1 MTAAPVGTIDADDA
15 ADVGRV
21 LSKGRDQTRIGHAAD
36 LAVAAVDRHDAADVA
51 VAKDVTA
58 VRIVLLYAAA
68 GKATGQTAHKPAAE
82 HVALAGL
89 AVVQH
94 NILAVADKAADEITL
109 EGAGV
114 GQCAGFFVEA
124 RLDLLLELGLSQV
137 AAGHAFAALQG
148 HALAVARNAA
158 EELPQHQAARIARGI
173 ALIVGARADRAVVP
187 QARQARRAGICACRK
202 QVADD
207 TARKA
212 VAGHKAVVDDV
223 RITVRFHLGS
233 VHRAEHA
240 AHADAAPEGV
250 LVIRLGR
257 RSGVAGLLGLLVCR
271 CGRFHVFRVL
281 VHKQT
286 RHRHVRRNGQVL
298 HNGLGFG
305 YGNADETAN
314 AARLVC
320 IIGIV
325 FVIYGLV
332 FCCSLRCSGSVVK
345 RQRRGHQCTRRGVR
359 AAGQGA
365 VFQRAGIDAAECAN
379 STHIAPVLVVGIF
392 QRRDEFCG
400 RQPELVCLR
409 QRIGGDGLGLDV
421 DLNVR
426 VAQCDV
432 RNFALVLA
440 DKADIVVGQHVLL
453 CPAGFCNG
461 LAAQLQIE
469 DGHTGRL
476 GCKDRC
482 FARKYDIFSQ
492 LRDRRPGD
500 RVIEGRHLGRR
511 VLITRRAVDRDAAA
525 RPVQAGAVAGLRG
538 QRVGALVGNLPI
550 RRPAQV
556 VQMAEIFQVCRDRR
570 AALGQQGVFLVRRF
584 LFAGCVG
591 VAVVLPRL
599 GAHGNVDVLRV
610 VQQAGDAVQ
619 ARGGNLCVDLTRT
632 QQRRV
637 RHGVQRQHK
646 AALVVA

>member
-1 MTAAPVGTIDADDA
+1 MTAAPVGIIDADDA

-36 LAVAAVDRHDAADVA
+36 FAVAAVDRHDAADVA
-51 VAKDVTA
+51 AAKDVTA

-89 AVVQH
+89 AAVQH
-94 NILAVADKAADEITL
+94 NFLAVADKAADEITL

-114 GQCAGFFVEA
+114 GQCPGCVEA
-124 RLDLLLELGLSQV
+124 RLDLLLELGLGQV

-148 HALAVARNAA
+148 HAPAVARNAA
-158 EELPQHQAARIARGI
+158 EELPQHQAARIALGI
-173 ALIVGARADRAVVP
+173 TFIVGARADRAVVP
-187 QARQARRAGICACRK
+187 QARQALGHAGVRRK

-207 TARKA
+207 ATRKA

-250 LVIRLGR
+250 LVIRLGC
-257 RSGVAGLLGLLVCR
+257 RSSVAGLLGLLVCR
-271 CGRFHVFRVL
+271 CGLCNGLRAL

-286 RHRHVRRNGQVL
+286 RHRHVRRDGQVL
-298 HNGLGFG
+298 HDGLGFG

-320 IIGIV
+320 IIGIAFAASV
-325 FVIYGLV
+325 LRLLYA
-332 FCCSLRCSGSVVK
+332 LRCGGFVVK
-345 RQRRGHQCTRRGVR
+345 RQRRGHQRTGRGVR

-365 VFQRAGIDAAECAN
+365 VFQRAGVDAAECAD
-379 STHIAPVLVVGIF
+379 STHIAPVLVVLR
-392 QRRDEFCG
+392 QRRDEFG
-400 RQPELVCLR
+400 RGQLELVFVR
-409 QRIGGDGLGLDV
+409 QRIGGEGLGLDV

-476 GCKDRC
+476 GCKARC
-482 FARKYDIFSQ
+482 FARKFDFFTQ
-492 LRDRRPGD
+492 LWDRRPGD
-500 RVIEGRHLGRR
+500 RVIEGRHLGHRR
-511 VLITRRAVDRDAAA
+511 PCARGAVDRDAAA
-525 RPVQAGAVAGLRG
+525 RPVQAGAVAGLGG
-538 QRVGALVGNLPI
+538 QRVGALVGDVPVG
-550 RRPAQV
+550 RPAQV
-556 VQMAEIFQVCRDRR
+556 VQMAEIFQVGLFRR

-619 ARGGNLCVDLTRT
+619 ARGGNFSVVLTRT

>member
-1 MTAAPVGTIDADDA
+1 MTAAPVGIIDADDA

-36 LAVAAVDRHDAADVA
+36 YAVAAVDRHDAADVA

-82 HVALAGL
+82 HVAPAGL
-89 AVVQH
+89 AVLQR

-114 GQCAGFFVEA
+114 GQCPGCVEA
-124 RLDLLLELGLSQV
+124 RLDLLLELGLGQV
-137 AAGHAFAALQG
+137 AAGHAFAPLQG
-148 HALAVARNAA
+148 HAPAVARNAA

-173 ALIVGARADRAVVP
+173 AFIVGARADRAVVP
-187 QARQARRAGICACRK
+187 QARQARGTGTCVCRK

-207 TARKA
+207 AARKA
-212 VAGHKAVVDDV
+212 VAGDKAVVDDV
-223 RITVRFHLGS
+223 RIAVRCHLGG

-250 LVIRLGR
+250 LFTRPGCR
-257 RSGVAGLLGLLVCR
+257 GSVAGLLGLLVCR

-298 HNGLGFG
+298 HDGLVFG

-320 IIGIV
+320 IIGIAFAASV
-325 FVIYGLV
+325 QRLRFA
-332 FCCSLRCSGSVVK
+332 LRCGGSVVK
-345 RQRRGHQCTRRGVR
+345 RQRRGHQRTGRGVR

-365 VFQRAGIDAAECAN
+365 VFQRAGVDAAECAD
-379 STHIAPVLVVGIF
+379 STHIAPVLVVLL
-392 QRRDEFCG
+392 QRRDEFGCG
-400 RQPELVCLR
+400 QLELVFVR
-409 QRIGGDGLGLDV
+409 QRTGGDGLGLDV

-453 CPAGFCNG
+453 CLAGFCNG

-476 GCKDRC
+476 GCNARC
-482 FARKYDIFSQ
+482 FARKYNFFAQ

-500 RVIEGRHLGRR
+500 RVIEGRHLGHRR
-511 VLITRRAVDRDAAA
+511 PCARGAVDRDAAA
-525 RPVQAGAVAGLRG
+525 RPVQAGAVAGLGG
-538 QRVGALVGNLPI
+538 QHVGALAGILPI
-550 RRPAQV
+550 RGPAQV
-556 VQMAEIFQVCRDRR
+556 VQMAEIFQVSRDRR
-570 AALGQQGVFLVRRF
+570 AALGQQGVFLVCCF

-591 VAVVLPRL
+591 VAVVFPRL

-619 ARGGNLCVDLTRT
+619 ARGGNFSAVLTRT

>member
-1 MTAAPVGTIDADDA
+1 M
-15 ADVGRV
+15 
-21 LSKGRDQTRIGHAAD
+21 
-36 LAVAAVDRHDAADVA
+36 
-51 VAKDVTA
+51 
-58 VRIVLLYAAA
+58 YAAA

-89 AVVQH
+89 AAVQH
-94 NILAVADKAADEITL
+94 NFLAVADKAADEITL

-114 GQCAGFFVEA
+114 GQCPGFFVEA
-124 RLDLLLELGLSQV
+124 RLDLLLELGLGQV
-137 AAGHAFAALQG
+137 AAGHTFAALQG
-148 HALAVARNAA
+148 HAPAVARNAA
-158 EELPQHQAARIARGI
+158 EELPQHQAVRIALGI

-187 QARQARRAGICACRK
+187 QARQALGHAGVRRK

-207 TARKA
+207 AARKA

-223 RITVRFHLGS
+223 RITVRCHLGR

-250 LVIRLGR
+250 LVTRLSCRG
-257 RSGVAGLLGLLVCR
+257 SVAGLLGLLVCR
-271 CGRFHVFRVL
+271 CGLYNGLRVL

-286 RHRHVRRNGQVL
+286 RYRHVRRNGQIL
-298 HNGLGFG
+298 HDGLGFG

-320 IIGIV
+320 IIGIAFAASV
-325 FVIYGLV
+325 QRPRIA
-332 FCCSLRCSGSVVK
+332 LRCGGSVVK
-345 RQRRGHQCTRRGVR
+345 RQRRGHQRTGRGVR

-365 VFQRAGIDAAECAN
+365 VFQRAGVDAAECAD
-379 STHIAPVLVVGIF
+379 STHIAPVLVVLR
-392 QRRDEFCG
+392 QRRDEFGCG
-400 RQPELVCLR
+400 QLELVFVR
-409 QRIGGDGLGLDV
+409 QRTCGDGLGLDV

-482 FARKYDIFSQ
+482 FARKFDFFAQ

-511 VLITRRAVDRDAAA
+511 PCARGAVDRDAAA
-525 RPVQAGAVAGLRG
+525 RPVQAGAVAGLGG
-538 QRVGALVGNLPI
+538 QRVGALVGDVPVG
-550 RRPAQV
+550 RPAQV
-556 VQMAEIFQVCRDRR
+556 VQMAEIFQVGLFRR

-591 VAVVLPRL
+591 VAVVFPRL

-619 ARGGNLCVDLTRT
+619 ARGGNVSAVLTRA

>member
-1 MTAAPVGTIDADDA
+1 MTATPVGIIDADDA

-36 LAVAAVDRHDAADVA
+36 LAVATVDRHDAADVA
-51 VAKDVTA
+51 AAKDVTA

-94 NILAVADKAADEITL
+94 NFLAVADKATDEITL

-114 GQCAGFFVEA
+114 GQCASFFVEA
-124 RLDLLLELGLSQV
+124 RHDLLLELGLGQV
-137 AAGHAFAALQG
+137 AAGHALAALQG
-148 HALAVARNAA
+148 HAPAVARNAA
-158 EELPQHQAARIARGI
+158 EELPQHQAARIALGI

-187 QARQARRAGICACRK
+187 QARQALGHAGVRRK

-207 TARKA
+207 AARKA

-223 RITVRFHLGS
+223 RIDVRFHLGS

-250 LVIRLGR
+250 LVIRLSCRG
-257 RSGVAGLLGLLVCR
+257 SVAGLLGLLVCR
-271 CGRFHVFRVL
+271 YVCNVFRVL

-286 RHRHVRRNGQVL
+286 RHRHVRRDGQVL
-298 HNGLGFG
+298 HDGIRCFG

-320 IIGIV
+320 IIGIA

-332 FCCSLRCSGSVVK
+332 FCCSLCRGGFVVK
-345 RQRRGHQCTRRGVR
+345 RQRRGHQRTGRGVR

-365 VFQRAGIDAAECAN
+365 VFQRAGVDAAECAD
-379 STHIAPVLVVGIF
+379 STHIAPVLVVLR
-392 QRRDEFCG
+392 QRRDEFG
-400 RQPELVCLR
+400 RGQLELVCLR
-409 QRIGGDGLGLDV
+409 QRIGGDGLGLDI

-432 RNFALVLA
+432 RNVALVLA
-440 DKADIVVGQHVLL
+440 DKTDIVVGQHVLL

-476 GCKDRC
+476 VVGKARC
-482 FARKYDIFSQ
+482 FARKYDFFTQ

-500 RVIEGRHLGRR
+500 RVIEGRHLGHRR
-511 VLITRRAVDRDAAA
+511 PCARGAVDRDAAA
-525 RPVQAGAVAGLRG
+525 RPVQAGAVAGLGG
-538 QRVGALVGNLPI
+538 QHVGALVGNLPI

-556 VQMAEIFQVCRDRR
+556 VQMAEIFQVGLFRR

-619 ARGGNLCVDLTRT
+619 ARGGNVSVVLTRA

>member
-1 MTAAPVGTIDADDA
+1 MTAAPVGIIDADDA

-36 LAVAAVDRHDAADVA
+36 FAVAAVDRHDAADVA

-89 AVVQH
+89 AAVQH
-94 NILAVADKAADEITL
+94 NFLAVADKAADEITF
-109 EGAGV
+109 ERAGV

-124 RLDLLLELGLSQV
+124 RLDLLLELGLGQV
-137 AAGHAFAALQG
+137 AAGHTFAALQG
-148 HALAVARNAA
+148 HAPAVARNAA

-187 QARQARRAGICACRK
+187 QARQALGHAGVRRK

-207 TARKA
+207 AARKA

-223 RITVRFHLGS
+223 RLVRRLHLRS

-250 LVIRLGR
+250 LFTRLSR
-257 RSGVAGLLGLLVCR
+257 RGSVAGLLGLLVCR
-271 CGRFHVFRVL
+271 CVCNGLRVL

-286 RHRHVRRNGQVL
+286 RYRHVRRNGQVL
-298 HNGLGFG
+298 HDGLGFG

-320 IIGIV
+320 IIGIAFAASV
-325 FVIYGLV
+325 QRPRIA
-332 FCCSLRCSGSVVK
+332 LRCGGSVVK
-345 RQRRGHQCTRRGVR
+345 RQRRGHQRTGRGVR

-365 VFQRAGIDAAECAN
+365 VFQRAGVDAAECADGA
-379 STHIAPVLVVGIF
+379 HIAPVLVGVL
-392 QRRDEFCG
+392 QRRDEFGCG
-400 RQPELVCLR
+400 QLEPVFVR
-409 QRIGGDGLGLDV
+409 QRTGGEGLGLDV

-440 DKADIVVGQHVLL
+440 DKADIVVGQLVLPF
-453 CPAGFCNG
+453 PAGFCNG

-476 GCKDRC
+476 VVGKGRC
-482 FARKYDIFSQ
+482 FTRKYDFFAQ

-511 VLITRRAVDRDAAA
+511 PCARGAVDRNAAA
-525 RPVQAGAVAGLRG
+525 RPVQTGAVAGLGG
-538 QRVGALVGNLPI
+538 QRVGALVVNLPI

-591 VAVVLPRL
+591 VAVVFPRL

-619 ARGGNLCVDLTRT
+619 ARGGNVSAVLTRA

-646 AALVVA
+646 AALVVT

>member
-1 MTAAPVGTIDADDA
+1 M
-15 ADVGRV
+15 
-21 LSKGRDQTRIGHAAD
+21 
-36 LAVAAVDRHDAADVA
+36 
-51 VAKDVTA
+51 
-58 VRIVLLYAAA
+58 
-68 GKATGQTAHKPAAE
+68 
-82 HVALAGL
+82 
-89 AVVQH
+89 
-94 NILAVADKAADEITL
+94 
-109 EGAGV
+109 
-114 GQCAGFFVEA
+114 
-124 RLDLLLELGLSQV
+124 
-137 AAGHAFAALQG
+137 QG
-148 HALAVARNAA
+148 HAPAVARNAA

-187 QARQARRAGICACRK
+187 QARQHRRRAGICACRK

-207 TARKA
+207 AARKA
-212 VAGHKAVVDDV
+212 VAGHKTVVDDV
-223 RITVRFHLGS
+223 RFTVCFHLGS

-240 AHADAAPEGV
+240 AHANAAPEGV
-250 LVIRLGR
+250 LAIRPGCR
-257 RSGVAGLLGLLVCR
+257 GSVAGLLGLLVCR
-271 CGRFHVFRVL
+271 CVCNGLRAL

-298 HNGLGFG
+298 HDGLGFG

-320 IIGIV
+320 IVGIAV
-325 FVIYGLV
+325 AASVRRLLYA
-332 FCCSLRCSGSVVK
+332 LRCGGSVVK
-345 RQRRGHQCTRRGVR
+345 RQRRGHQRTGRGVR

-365 VFQRAGIDAAECAN
+365 VFQRAGIDAAECAD
-379 STHIAPVLVVGIF
+379 STHIAPVLVVLR
-392 QRRDEFCG
+392 QRRDEFG
-400 RQPELVCLR
+400 RGQLELVFVR
-409 QRIGGDGLGLDV
+409 QRTGGNGLGLDV

-440 DKADIVVGQHVLL
+440 DKADIVVGQLVLP

-482 FARKYDIFSQ
+482 FARKFDFFTQ
-492 LRDRRPGD
+492 LRDRRPCD
-500 RVIEGRHLGRR
+500 RVIEGRHLGHRR
-511 VLITRRAVDRDAAA
+511 PCARGAVDRDAAA
-525 RPVQAGAVAGLRG
+525 RPVQAGAVAGLGG
-538 QRVGALVGNLPI
+538 QRVDALVGDVPVG
-550 RRPAQV
+550 RPAQV
-556 VQMAEIFQVCRDRR
+556 VQMAEIFQFCFIRL

-591 VAVVLPRL
+591 IAVVLPRL

-610 VQQAGDAVQ
+610 VQQTGDAVQ
-619 ARGGNLCVDLTRT
+619 ARGGNLVVLTRT

>member
-1 MTAAPVGTIDADDA
+1 M
-15 ADVGRV
+15 
-21 LSKGRDQTRIGHAAD
+21 
-36 LAVAAVDRHDAADVA
+36 AVAAVDRHDAADVA

-89 AVVQH
+89 AAVQH
-94 NILAVADKAADEITL
+94 NFLAVADKAADEITL

-114 GQCAGFFVEA
+114 GQCAGFLVEA
-124 RLDLLLELGLSQV
+124 RHDLLLELGLGQV

-148 HALAVARNAA
+148 HAPAVARNAA

-187 QARQARRAGICACRK
+187 QARQALGHAGVRRK

-207 TARKA
+207 AARKA

-223 RITVRFHLGS
+223 RITVRCHLGS

-250 LVIRLGR
+250 LVIRLSR
-257 RSGVAGLLGLLVCR
+257 RSGVAGLLALLVCR
-271 CGRFHVFRVL
+271 CVCNVFRVL

-286 RHRHVRRNGQVL
+286 RHRHVRRDGQIL
-298 HNGLGFG
+298 HDGIRFG

-320 IIGIV
+320 IIGIAFAISV
-325 FVIYGLV
+325 LRLLYA
-332 FCCSLRCSGSVVK
+332 LRCGGFVVK
-345 RQRRGHQCTRRGVR
+345 RQRRGHQRTGRGVR

-365 VFQRAGIDAAECAN
+365 VFQRAGVDAAECADGA
-379 STHIAPVLVVGIF
+379 HIAPVLVVLL
-392 QRRDEFCG
+392 QRRNEFGCG
-400 RQPELVCLR
+400 QLELFFVR
-409 QRIGGDGLGLDV
+409 QRTGGDGLGLDV

-453 CPAGFCNG
+453 CLAGFCNG

-476 GCKDRC
+476 GCKTRC
-482 FARKYDIFSQ
+482 YARKFDFFAQ
-492 LRDRRPGD
+492 FRDRRPGD
-500 RVIEGRHLGRR
+500 RVIEGRHLGCR
-511 VLITRRAVDRDAAA
+511 VLPTRRAVDRDAAA
-525 RPVQAGAVAGLRG
+525 RPVQAGAVAGLGG
-538 QRVGALVGNLPI
+538 QHVGALAGILPI
-550 RRPAQV
+550 RGPTQI
-556 VQMAEIFQVCRDRR
+556 VQMAEVFQVGFVRR
-570 AALGQQGVFLVRRF
+570 IDLGQQGVFLVRRL

-619 ARGGNLCVDLTRT
+619 ARGGNLCVVLTRA

-637 RHGVQRQHK
+637 RHGIQRQHK

>member
-1 MTAAPVGTIDADDA
+1 M
-15 ADVGRV
+15 
-21 LSKGRDQTRIGHAAD
+21 
-36 LAVAAVDRHDAADVA
+36 AVAAVDRHDAADVA
-51 VAKDVTA
+51 AAKDVTA

-89 AVVQH
+89 AVVQR

-114 GQCAGFFVEA
+114 GQCPGFVEA
-124 RLDLLLELGLSQV
+124 RLDLLLELGLGQV

-148 HALAVARNAA
+148 HAPAVARNAA

-187 QARQARRAGICACRK
+187 QARQHRRRAGICACRK

-207 TARKA
+207 AARKA

-223 RITVRFHLGS
+223 RIDVRFHLGS

-250 LVIRLGR
+250 LAIRLGCR
-257 RSGVAGLLGLLVCR
+257 GSVAGLLGLLVCR
-271 CGRFHVFRVL
+271 CVCNGLRVL

-286 RHRHVRRNGQVL
+286 RHRHVRRNGQIL
-298 HNGLGFG
+298 HDGLGFG

-320 IIGIV
+320 IIGIA
-325 FVIYGLV
+325 FAMYGLV
-332 FCCSLRCSGSVVK
+332 FCCSLCRGGFVVK
-345 RQRRGHQCTRRGVR
+345 RQRRGHQRTGRGVR

-365 VFQRAGIDAAECAN
+365 VFQRAGVDAAECAD
-379 STHIAPVLVVGIF
+379 STHIAPVLVGVR
-392 QRRDEFCG
+392 QRRDEFGCG
-400 RQPELVCLR
+400 QLELVCLR

-440 DKADIVVGQHVLL
+440 DKADIVVGQLGLL

-469 DGHTGRL
+469 DGHTGRF
-476 GCKDRC
+476 GCNTRC
-482 FARKYDIFSQ
+482 FARKFDFFAQ
-492 LRDRRPGD
+492 LRNRWPGD

-511 VLITRRAVDRDAAA
+511 VPLTRRAVDRNAAA
-525 RPVQAGAVAGLRG
+525 RPVQAGAVAGLGG
-538 QRVGALVGNLPI
+538 QRVGALVGDVQVG
-550 RRPAQV
+550 RPAQV

-591 VAVVLPRL
+591 VAVVFPRL

-619 ARGGNLCVDLTRT
+619 ARGGNVSVVLTRA

>member
-1 MTAAPVGTIDADDA
+1 M
-15 ADVGRV
+15 
-21 LSKGRDQTRIGHAAD
+21 
-36 LAVAAVDRHDAADVA
+36 AVAAVDRHDAADVA

-94 NILAVADKAADEITL
+94 NFLAVADKAADEITL

-124 RLDLLLELGLSQV
+124 RLDLLLELGLGQV

-148 HALAVARNAA
+148 HAPAVARNAA
-158 EELPQHQAARIARGI
+158 EELPQHQAARIALGI

-187 QARQARRAGICACRK
+187 QARQALGHAGVRRK

-207 TARKA
+207 AARKA
-212 VAGHKAVVDDV
+212 VAGDKAVVDDI

-250 LVIRLGR
+250 LAIRPGCR
-257 RSGVAGLLGLLVCR
+257 GSVTGLLGLLVCR
-271 CGRFHVFRVL
+271 CVCNGLRVL

-286 RHRHVRRNGQVL
+286 RHRHVRRNGQIL
-298 HNGLGFG
+298 HDGIRCFG

-320 IIGIV
+320 IIGIAV
-325 FVIYGLV
+325 AASVRRLLYA
-332 FCCSLRCSGSVVK
+332 LRCGGSVVK
-345 RQRRGHQCTRRGVR
+345 RQRRGHQRTGRGVR

-365 VFQRAGIDAAECAN
+365 VFQRAGVDAAECAD
-379 STHIAPVLVVGIF
+379 STHIAPVLVVLR
-392 QRRDEFCG
+392 QRRDEFG
-400 RQPELVCLR
+400 RGQLELVCLR
-409 QRIGGDGLGLDV
+409 QRTGVDSLGLDV

-440 DKADIVVGQHVLL
+440 DKADIVVGQLVLP

-476 GCKDRC
+476 VVGKARC
-482 FARKYDIFSQ
+482 FARKYYFFAQ
-492 LRDRRPGD
+492 LRDRRPSD

-511 VLITRRAVDRDAAA
+511 VPLTRRAVDRDAAA
-525 RPVQAGAVAGLRG
+525 RPVQTGAVAGLGG
-538 QRVGALVGNLPI
+538 QRVGALVGDVPVG
-550 RRPAQV
+550 RPAQV
-556 VQMAEIFQVCRDRR
+556 VQMAEIFQVSRDRR
-570 AALGQQGVFLVRRF
+570 AALGQQGIFLVRRF

-591 VAVVLPRL
+591 IAVVLPRL

-619 ARGGNLCVDLTRT
+619 ARGGNLVVLTRA

>member
-1 MTAAPVGTIDADDA
+1 M
-15 ADVGRV
+15 
-21 LSKGRDQTRIGHAAD
+21 
-36 LAVAAVDRHDAADVA
+36 
-51 VAKDVTA
+51 
-58 VRIVLLYAAA
+58 YAAA

-89 AVVQH
+89 AAVQH
-94 NILAVADKAADEITL
+94 NFLAVADKAADEIAL

-114 GQCAGFFVEA
+114 GQCAGFFIEA
-124 RLDLLLELGLSQV
+124 RLDLLLELGLGQV
-137 AAGHAFAALQG
+137 AASHAFAALQG
-148 HALAVARNAA
+148 HAPAVARNAA
-158 EELPQHQAARIARGI
+158 EELPQHQAARIALGI

-187 QARQARRAGICACRK
+187 QARQALGHAGVRRK

-207 TARKA
+207 AARKA

-240 AHADAAPEGV
+240 AHADAAPKGV
-250 LVIRLGR
+250 LVTRLGCR
-257 RSGVAGLLGLLVCR
+257 GSVAGLLGLLVCR
-271 CGRFHVFRVL
+271 CVCNGLRVL

-286 RHRHVRRNGQVL
+286 RHRHVRRDCQVL
-298 HNGLGFG
+298 HNGLDFG

-320 IIGIV
+320 IIGIAFAV
-325 FVIYGLV
+325 SVLA
-332 FCCSLRCSGSVVK
+332 LRCGGFVVK
-345 RQRRGHQCTRRGVR
+345 RQRRGHQRTRRGVR

-365 VFQRAGIDAAECAN
+365 VFQRAGVDAAECADGA
-379 STHIAPVLVVGIF
+379 HIAPVLVVLR
-392 QRRDEFCG
+392 QRRDEFG
-400 RQPELVCLR
+400 RGQLELVFAR
-409 QRIGGDGLGLDV
+409 RRTGGDGLGLDV

-476 GCKDRC
+476 VVGKARC
-482 FARKYDIFSQ
+482 FARKYDFFTQ

-500 RVIEGRHLGRR
+500 RVIEGRHLGHRR
-511 VLITRRAVDRDAAA
+511 PCARGAVNRDAAA
-525 RPVQAGAVAGLRG
+525 RPVQTGAVAGLGG

-556 VQMAEIFQVCRDRR
+556 VQMAEIFQVSRDRR
-570 AALGQQGVFLVRRF
+570 AALGQQSVFLVRRF

-619 ARGGNLCVDLTRT
+619 ARGGNFSAVLTRA

>member
-1 MTAAPVGTIDADDA
+1 MTAAPVGIIDADDA

-21 LSKGRDQTRIGHAAD
+21 LSKGRDQTRIGHAVD

-82 HVALAGL
+82 HVALASL
-89 AVVQH
+89 AVLQR

-137 AAGHAFAALQG
+137 AAGHTFAALQG
-148 HALAVARNAA
+148 HAPAVARNAA
-158 EELPQHQAARIARGI
+158 EELPQHQAVRIARGI

-187 QARQARRAGICACRK
+187 QARQARGAGICACRK

-207 TARKA
+207 AARKA

-223 RITVRFHLGS
+223 RIVVRYHLGS

-271 CGRFHVFRVL
+271 YVCNVFRVL

-325 FVIYGLV
+325 FVIFGLV
-332 FCCSLRCSGSVVK
+332 FCCSLCRGGGVAK
-345 RQRRGHQCTRRGVR
+345 RQRRGHQRTRRGVR

-365 VFQRAGIDAAECAN
+365 VFQRAGVDAAECAD
-379 STHIAPVLVVGIF
+379 STHIAPVLVF
-392 QRRDEFCG
+392 LRQRCDEFG
-400 RQPELVCLR
+400 RGQLELVFVR
-409 QRIGGDGLGLDV
+409 QRIGGEGLGLDV

-440 DKADIVVGQHVLL
+440 DKADIVVGQLVLPF
-453 CPAGFCNG
+453 PAGFCNG

-476 GCKDRC
+476 GCNTRF
-482 FARKYDIFSQ
+482 FARKFDFFAQ

-500 RVIEGRHLGRR
+500 RVVEGRHLGRR
-511 VLITRRAVDRDAAA
+511 VLLTRRAVDRDAAA
-525 RPVQAGAVAGLRG
+525 RPVQTGAVAGLGG
-538 QRVGALVGNLPI
+538 QHVGALVGNLPI
-550 RRPAQV
+550 RGPTQI
-556 VQMAEIFQVCRDRR
+556 VQMAEIFQVGLFRR

-591 VAVVLPRL
+591 VAVVFPRL

-619 ARGGNLCVDLTRT
+619 ARGGNFSAVLTRA

>member
-1 MTAAPVGTIDADDA
+1 MTAAPVGIIDADDA

-36 LAVAAVDRHDAADVA
+36 FAVAAVDRHDAADVA
-51 VAKDVTA
+51 VAKDFTA
-58 VRIVLLYAAA
+58 VRIVLFYAAA

-89 AVVQH
+89 AVVQR
-94 NILAVADKAADEITL
+94 NILAVADKAADEIAL

-114 GQCAGFFVEA
+114 GQRAVFFVEA
-124 RLDLLLELGLSQV
+124 RLDLLLELGLGQV
-137 AAGHAFAALQG
+137 AAGHAFAPFQG
-148 HALAVARNAA
+148 HAPAVARNAA

-207 TARKA
+207 AARKA

-223 RITVRFHLGS
+223 RLVRRLHLRG

-250 LVIRLGR
+250 LVIRLSR
-257 RSGVAGLLGLLVCR
+257 RGSVAGLLGLLVCR

-298 HNGLGFG
+298 HDGIGFG

-320 IIGIV
+320 IIGIAV
-325 FVIYGLV
+325 AASV
-332 FCCSLRCSGSVVK
+332 LRLRFAIRCGGSVVK
-345 RQRRGHQCTRRGVR
+345 RQRRGHQRTGRGVR

-365 VFQRAGIDAAECAN
+365 VFQRAGVDAAECADG
-379 STHIAPVLVVGIF
+379 THIAPVLVVLR
-392 QRRDEFCG
+392 QRRDEFG
-400 RQPELVCLR
+400 LGQLELVCLR
-409 QRIGGDGLGLDV
+409 QRTGGDGLGLDV

-440 DKADIVVGQHVLL
+440 DKADIVVGQLVLL
-453 CPAGFCNG
+453 CLAGFCNG

-476 GCKDRC
+476 GCNTRC
-482 FARKYDIFSQ
+482 FARKFDFFAQ

-511 VLITRRAVDRDAAA
+511 VPLTRRAVDRDAAA
-525 RPVQAGAVAGLRG
+525 RPVQAGAVAGLGG
-538 QRVGALVGNLPI
+538 QRVGALAGNLPI
-550 RRPAQV
+550 GRPAQV

-591 VAVVLPRL
+591 IAVVLPRL

-610 VQQAGDAVQ
+610 VQQTGDAVQ
-619 ARGGNLCVDLTRT
+619 ARGGNLVVLTRT

>member
-1 MTAAPVGTIDADDA
+1 M
-15 ADVGRV
+15 
-21 LSKGRDQTRIGHAAD
+21 
-36 LAVAAVDRHDAADVA
+36 AVAAVDRHDAADVA

-58 VRIVLLYAAA
+58 VRIVLLYVYAAA
-68 GKATGQTAHKPAAE
+68 GKATSQTAHKPAAE
-82 HVALAGL
+82 HVAPAGL

-114 GQCAGFFVEA
+114 GQCAGFVEA
-124 RLDLLLELGLSQV
+124 RLDLLLELGLGQV

-148 HALAVARNAA
+148 HAPAVARNAA

-187 QARQARRAGICACRK
+187 QARQALGHAGVRRK

-207 TARKA
+207 AARKA

-223 RITVRFHLGS
+223 RIVVRCHLGS

-250 LVIRLGR
+250 LVIRPGCR
-257 RSGVAGLLGLLVCR
+257 GSVAGLLGLLVCR

-298 HNGLGFG
+298 HDGLGFG

-332 FCCSLRCSGSVVK
+332 FCCSLCRGGGVAK
-345 RQRRGHQCTRRGVR
+345 RQRRGHQRTGRGVR

-365 VFQRAGIDAAECAN
+365 VFQRAGVDAAECADGAN
-379 STHIAPVLVVGIF
+379 IAPVLVVLR
-392 QRRDEFCG
+392 QRRDEFG
-400 RQPELVCLR
+400 RGQLELVFVR
-409 QRIGGDGLGLDV
+409 QRIGGEGLGLDV

-432 RNFALVLA
+432 RNVALVLA
-440 DKADIVVGQHVLL
+440 DKADIVVGQLVLL
-453 CPAGFCNG
+453 CLAGFCNG

-476 GCKDRC
+476 VVGKARC
-482 FARKYDIFSQ
+482 FARKYDFFTQ

-511 VLITRRAVDRDAAA
+511 PCARGAVERDAAA
-525 RPVQAGAVAGLRG
+525 RPVQAGAVAGLGG
-538 QRVGALVGNLPI
+538 QRVGALVGDVPVG
-550 RRPAQV
+550 RPAQV
-556 VQMAEIFQVCRDRR
+556 VQMAEIFQVGRFRR

-591 VAVVLPRL
+591 VAVVFPRL

-619 ARGGNLCVDLTRT
+619 ARGGNVSVVLTRT

>member
-1 MTAAPVGTIDADDA
+1 M
-15 ADVGRV
+15 
-21 LSKGRDQTRIGHAAD
+21 
-36 LAVAAVDRHDAADVA
+36 AVAAVDRHDAADVA
-51 VAKDVTA
+51 AAKDVTA
-58 VRIVLLYAAA
+58 VRIVLFYAAA
-68 GKATGQTAHKPAAE
+68 GKATGQTAHKPVAE

-89 AVVQH
+89 AVLQH

-114 GQCAGFFVEA
+114 GQCAGFVEA
-124 RLDLLLELGLSQV
+124 RLDLLLELGLGQV

-148 HALAVARNAA
+148 HAPAVARNAA

-207 TARKA
+207 AAREA

-223 RITVRFHLGS
+223 RFTVCFHLGR

-250 LVIRLGR
+250 LVTRPGCR
-257 RSGVAGLLGLLVCR
+257 GSVAGLLGLLVCR
-271 CGRFHVFRVL
+271 CVCNGLRAL

-286 RHRHVRRNGQVL
+286 RHRHLRRDGQVL
-298 HNGLGFG
+298 HDGIRFG

-320 IIGIV
+320 IIGIAFAASV
-325 FVIYGLV
+325 LRLRFA
-332 FCCSLRCSGSVVK
+332 LRCGGSVVK
-345 RQRRGHQCTRRGVR
+345 RQRRGHQRIRRGVR

-365 VFQRAGIDAAECAN
+365 VFQRAGVDAAECAD
-379 STHIAPVLVVGIF
+379 STHIAPVLVVLR
-392 QRRDEFCG
+392 QRRDEFGCG
-400 RQPELVCLR
+400 QLELVCLR

-432 RNFALVLA
+432 RNVALVLT

-453 CPAGFCNG
+453 CPAGFRNG

-476 GCKDRC
+476 VVGKARC
-482 FARKYDIFSQ
+482 FARKYDFFTQ

-511 VLITRRAVDRDAAA
+511 VPLTRRAVDRDAAA
-525 RPVQAGAVAGLRG
+525 RPVQAGAVAGLGG
-538 QRVGALVGNLPI
+538 QRVGALVGDVPVG
-550 RRPAQV
+550 RPAQV
-556 VQMAEIFQVCRDRR
+556 VQMAEIFQVSRDRR

-591 VAVVLPRL
+591 VAVVFPRL

-619 ARGGNLCVDLTRT
+619 ARGGNLVVLTRT

>member
-1 MTAAPVGTIDADDA
+1 M
-15 ADVGRV
+15 
-21 LSKGRDQTRIGHAAD
+21 
-36 LAVAAVDRHDAADVA
+36 
-51 VAKDVTA
+51 
-58 VRIVLLYAAA
+58 YAAA

-89 AVVQH
+89 AAVQH
-94 NILAVADKAADEITL
+94 NFLAVADKAADEITF
-109 EGAGV
+109 ERAGV

-124 RLDLLLELGLSQV
+124 RLDLLLELGLGQV
-137 AAGHAFAALQG
+137 AAGHTFAALQG
-148 HALAVARNAA
+148 HAPAVARNAT

-187 QARQARRAGICACRK
+187 QARQALGHAGVRRK

-207 TARKA
+207 AAREA
-212 VAGHKAVVDDV
+212 VAGDKAVVDDV

-250 LVIRLGR
+250 LVIRLGCR
-257 RSGVAGLLGLLVCR
+257 GSVAGLLGLLVCR
-271 CGRFHVFRVL
+271 CGLCNGLRVL

-286 RHRHVRRNGQVL
+286 RHRHVRRDGQIL
-298 HNGLGFG
+298 HDGIRCFG

-320 IIGIV
+320 IIGIAFAAIV
-325 FVIYGLV
+325 LRLRFA
-332 FCCSLRCSGSVVK
+332 LRCGGSVVK
-345 RQRRGHQCTRRGVR
+345 RQRRGHQRTRRGVR

-365 VFQRAGIDAAECAN
+365 AFQRAGVDAAECADGA
-379 STHIAPVLVVGIF
+379 HIAPVLVF
-392 QRRDEFCG
+392 LRQRRDEFGCG
-400 RQPELVCLR
+400 QLELVFVR
-409 QRIGGDGLGLDV
+409 QRTGGDGLGLDV

-432 RNFALVLA
+432 RNFAPVLA
-440 DKADIVVGQHVLL
+440 DKADIVVGQLVLL

-476 GCKDRC
+476 GCKTRF
-482 FARKYDIFSQ
+482 FARKFDFFTQ

-500 RVIEGRHLGRR
+500 RVIEGRHLGHRR
-511 VLITRRAVDRDAAA
+511 PCARGAVDRDAAA
-525 RPVQAGAVAGLRG
+525 RPVQAGAVAGLGG

-550 RRPAQV
+550 GRPAQV
-556 VQMAEIFQVCRDRR
+556 VQMAEIFQISRDRR
-570 AALGQQGVFLVRRF
+570 AALGQQGVFSVRRF

-591 VAVVLPRL
+591 VAVVFPRL
-599 GAHGNVDVLRV
+599 GAHGNIDVLRV

-619 ARGGNLCVDLTRT
+619 ARSGNVSVVLTRA
-632 QQRRV
+632 QQRCV

>member
-1 MTAAPVGTIDADDA
+1 MTAAPVGIIDANDA

-51 VAKDVTA
+51 AAKDVTA

-89 AVVQH
+89 AAVQH
-94 NILAVADKAADEITL
+94 NFLAVADKAADEIAL

-114 GQCAGFFVEA
+114 GQCPGFVEA
-124 RLDLLLELGLSQV
+124 RLDLLLELGLGQV

-148 HALAVARNAA
+148 HAPAVARNAA

-173 ALIVGARADRAVVP
+173 ALIVGARADCAVVP
-187 QARQARRAGICACRK
+187 QARQALGHAGVRRK

-207 TARKA
+207 AARKA

-223 RITVRFHLGS
+223 RFTVCFHLGR
-233 VHRAEHA
+233 VHRTEHA

-250 LVIRLGR
+250 LVIRLGCR
-257 RSGVAGLLGLLVCR
+257 GSVAGLLGLLVCR
-271 CGRFHVFRVL
+271 CGLCNGLRVL

-286 RHRHVRRNGQVL
+286 RYRHVRRNGQVL
-298 HNGLGFG
+298 HDGIRCFG

-320 IIGIV
+320 IIGIAFAASV
-325 FVIYGLV
+325 QR
-332 FCCSLRCSGSVVK
+332 LRFALHCGGSVIK
-345 RQRRGHQCTRRGVR
+345 RQRRGHQRTRRGVR

-365 VFQRAGIDAAECAN
+365 VFQRAGVDAAECADGA
-379 STHIAPVLVVGIF
+379 HIAPVLVVLL
-392 QRRDEFCG
+392 QRRDEFGCG
-400 RQPELVCLR
+400 QLELVFVR
-409 QRIGGDGLGLDV
+409 QRTGVDGLGLDV

-440 DKADIVVGQHVLL
+440 DKADIVVGQHVLPF
-453 CPAGFCNG
+453 PAVFCNR

-476 GCKDRC
+476 GCKTRC
-482 FARKYDIFSQ
+482 YARKFDFFTQ

-500 RVIEGRHLGRR
+500 RVIEGRHLGCR
-511 VLITRRAVDRDAAA
+511 VLPTRRAVDRDAAA
-525 RPVQAGAVAGLRG
+525 RPVQAGAVAGLGG
-538 QRVGALVGNLPI
+538 QHVGALAGILPI
-550 RRPAQV
+550 RGPTQI
-556 VQMAEIFQVCRDRR
+556 VQMAEVFQVGFVRR
-570 AALGQQGVFLVRRF
+570 IDLGQQGVFLVRRL

-619 ARGGNLCVDLTRT
+619 ARGGNLCVVLTRA

-637 RHGVQRQHK
+637 RHGIQRQHK

>member
-1 MTAAPVGTIDADDA
+1 MTAAPVGIIDADDA

-36 LAVAAVDRHDAADVA
+36 FAVAAVDRHDAADVA
-51 VAKDVTA
+51 AAKDVTA

-68 GKATGQTAHKPAAE
+68 GKATDQTAHKPAAE

-89 AVVQH
+89 AAVQH
-94 NILAVADKAADEITL
+94 NFLAVADKAADEITL

-114 GQCAGFFVEA
+114 GQCPGFVKA
-124 RLDLLLELGLSQV
+124 LLDLLLELGLGQV
-137 AAGHAFAALQG
+137 AASHAVAVLQG
-148 HALAVARNAA
+148 HAPAVARNAA

-187 QARQARRAGICACRK
+187 QARQHQRRAGICACRK

-207 TARKA
+207 AARKA

-223 RITVRFHLGS
+223 RIAVRCHLGR

-240 AHADAAPEGV
+240 AHADAAPERV
-250 LVIRLGR
+250 LVIRPGCR
-257 RSGVAGLLGLLVCR
+257 GSVAGLLGLLVCR
-271 CGRFHVFRVL
+271 CVCNVFRVL

-286 RHRHVRRNGQVL
+286 RHRHVRRNGQIL
-298 HNGLGFG
+298 HDGLGFG

-314 AARLVC
+314 AARLVF

-325 FVIYGLV
+325 FAVSVQRLLYA
-332 FCCSLRCSGSVVK
+332 LRCGGFVVK
-345 RQRRGHQCTRRGVR
+345 RQRRGHQRTGRGVR

-365 VFQRAGIDAAECAN
+365 VFQRAGVDAAECAD
-379 STHIAPVLVVGIF
+379 STHIAPVLVVLL
-392 QRRDEFCG
+392 QRRDEFG
-400 RQPELVCLR
+400 RGQLELVFVR
-409 QRIGGDGLGLDV
+409 QRTGGDGLGLDV

-453 CPAGFCNG
+453 CLAGFCNG

-476 GCKDRC
+476 GCKTRC
-482 FARKYDIFSQ
+482 YARKFDFFAQ
-492 LRDRRPGD
+492 FRDRRPGD
-500 RVIEGRHLGRR
+500 RVIEGRHLGCR
-511 VLITRRAVDRDAAA
+511 VLPTRRAVDRDAAA
-525 RPVQAGAVAGLRG
+525 RPVQAGAVAGLGG
-538 QRVGALVGNLPI
+538 QHVGALAGILPI
-550 RRPAQV
+550 RGPAQV
-556 VQMAEIFQVCRDRR
+556 VQMAEIFQVSRDRR
-570 AALGQQGVFLVRRF
+570 AALGQQSVFIGRSPHLA
-584 LFAGCVG
+584 AGCVG

-619 ARGGNLCVDLTRT
+619 ARGGNVSAVLTRA
-632 QQRRV
+632 QQRGV

>member
-1 MTAAPVGTIDADDA
+1 M
-15 ADVGRV
+15 
-21 LSKGRDQTRIGHAAD
+21 
-36 LAVAAVDRHDAADVA
+36 AVAAVDRHDAADVA
-51 VAKDVTA
+51 AAKDVTA
-58 VRIVLLYAAA
+58 VRIVLFYAAA
-68 GKATGQTAHKPAAE
+68 GKAAGQTAHKPAAE

-89 AVVQH
+89 AIVQR

-114 GQCAGFFVEA
+114 GQCAGFVEA
-124 RLDLLLELGLSQV
+124 RLDLLLELGLGQV
-137 AAGHAFAALQG
+137 AAGHAVAALQG
-148 HALAVARNAA
+148 HAPAVARNAA

-187 QARQARRAGICACRK
+187 QARQHWRRAGICACRK

-207 TARKA
+207 AARKA
-212 VAGHKAVVDDV
+212 VADHKAVVDDV
-223 RITVRFHLGS
+223 RFTVCFHLGR

-250 LVIRLGR
+250 LVIRLSCRG
-257 RSGVAGLLGLLVCR
+257 SVAGLLGLLVCR
-271 CGRFHVFRVL
+271 YVCNVFRVL

-286 RHRHVRRNGQVL
+286 RHRHVRRNGQIL
-298 HNGLGFG
+298 HDGIRFG

-320 IIGIV
+320 IIGIAV
-325 FVIYGLV
+325 AASV
-332 FCCSLRCSGSVVK
+332 LRLLYALCRGGFVVK
-345 RQRRGHQCTRRGVR
+345 RQRRGHQRTGRGVR

-365 VFQRAGIDAAECAN
+365 IFQRAGVDAAECADGA
-379 STHIAPVLVVGIF
+379 HIAPVLVGVL
-392 QRRDEFCG
+392 QRRDEFG
-400 RQPELVCLR
+400 RGQLELVFAR
-409 QRIGGDGLGLDV
+409 RRTGGDGLGLDV

-432 RNFALVLA
+432 RNVALVLT
-440 DKADIVVGQHVLL
+440 DKADIVVGQLVLL
-453 CPAGFCNG
+453 FPACFCNG

-476 GCKDRC
+476 VVGKARC
-482 FARKYDIFSQ
+482 FARKFDFFTQ
-492 LRDRRPGD
+492 FRDRRPGD

-511 VLITRRAVDRDAAA
+511 PCARGAVDRDAAA
-525 RPVQAGAVAGLRG
+525 RPVQAGAVAGLGG
-538 QRVGALVGNLPI
+538 QRVGALVGDVPVG
-550 RRPAQV
+550 RPAQV
-556 VQMAEIFQVCRDRR
+556 VQMAEIFQVCFIRR
-570 AALGQQGVFLVRRF
+570 AALGQQSVFLVRRF

-591 VAVVLPRL
+591 IAVVLPRL

-610 VQQAGDAVQ
+610 VQQTGDAVQ
-619 ARGGNLCVDLTRT
+619 ARGGNLCVVLTRA

>member
-1 MTAAPVGTIDADDA
+1 M
-15 ADVGRV
+15 
-21 LSKGRDQTRIGHAAD
+21 
-36 LAVAAVDRHDAADVA
+36 AVAAVDRHDAADVA

-82 HVALAGL
+82 YVALAGL
-89 AVVQH
+89 AVLQR
-94 NILAVADKAADEITL
+94 NILAVADKAADEIAL

-114 GQCAGFFVEA
+114 GQRAGFVEA
-124 RLDLLLELGLSQV
+124 RLDLLLELGLGQV
-137 AAGHAFAALQG
+137 AAGHAFAPFQG
-148 HALAVARNAA
+148 HAPAVARNAA

-187 QARQARRAGICACRK
+187 QARQALRAGICACRK

-207 TARKA
+207 AARKA

-223 RITVRFHLGS
+223 RLVRRLHLRG

-250 LVIRLGR
+250 LVIRLGC
-257 RSGVAGLLGLLVCR
+257 RSSVAGLLGLLVCR
-271 CGRFHVFRVL
+271 CGLCNGLRAL

-286 RHRHVRRNGQVL
+286 RHRHVRRDGQVL
-298 HNGLGFG
+298 HDGLGFG

-325 FVIYGLV
+325 FAIDVQRFL
-332 FCCSLRCSGSVVK
+332 FALRCGGSVVK
-345 RQRRGHQCTRRGVR
+345 RQRRGHQRTGRGVR

-365 VFQRAGIDAAECAN
+365 VFQRAGVDAAECADGA
-379 STHIAPVLVVGIF
+379 HIAPVLVVLL
-392 QRRDEFCG
+392 QRRNEFGCG
-400 RQPELVCLR
+400 QLELFFVR
-409 QRIGGDGLGLDV
+409 QRTGGDGLGLDV

-440 DKADIVVGQHVLL
+440 DKADIVVGQLFL
-453 CPAGFCNG
+453 PCLAGFCNG

-482 FARKYDIFSQ
+482 FARKFDFFTQ
-492 LRDRRPGD
+492 FRDRRPGD

-511 VLITRRAVDRDAAA
+511 PCARSAVDRDAAA
-525 RPVQAGAVAGLRG
+525 RPVQAGAVAGLGG
-538 QRVGALVGNLPI
+538 QHVGALAGILPI
-550 RRPAQV
+550 RGPTQI
-556 VQMAEIFQVCRDRR
+556 VQMAEVFQVGFVRR
-570 AALGQQGVFLVRRF
+570 IDLGQQGVFLVRRL

-619 ARGGNLCVDLTRT
+619 ARGGNLCVVLTRA

-637 RHGVQRQHK
+637 RHGIQRQHK

>member
-1 MTAAPVGTIDADDA
+1 MTAAPVGIIDADDA

-51 VAKDVTA
+51 AAKDVTA

-68 GKATGQTAHKPAAE
+68 GKATGQTTHKPAAE

-114 GQCAGFFVEA
+114 GQCAVFFVEA
-124 RLDLLLELGLSQV
+124 RIDLLLELGLGQV
-137 AAGHAFAALQG
+137 AAGHAFAPFQG
-148 HALAVARNAA
+148 HAPAVARNAA

-187 QARQARRAGICACRK
+187 QARQALGRAGVRRK

-207 TARKA
+207 AARKA
-212 VAGHKAVVDDV
+212 VASHKAVVDDV
-223 RITVRFHLGS
+223 RIVVRYHLGS

-250 LVIRLGR
+250 LFTRPGCR
-257 RSGVAGLLGLLVCR
+257 GSVAGLLGLLVCR

-286 RHRHVRRNGQVL
+286 RHRHVRRDGQVL
-298 HNGLGFG
+298 HDGLVFG

-320 IIGIV
+320 IIGIAFAASV
-325 FVIYGLV
+325 QRLRFA
-332 FCCSLRCSGSVVK
+332 LRCGGSVVK
-345 RQRRGHQCTRRGVR
+345 RQRRGHQRTGRGVR

-365 VFQRAGIDAAECAN
+365 VFQRAGVDAAECAD
-379 STHIAPVLVVGIF
+379 STHIAPVLVVLR
-392 QRRDEFCG
+392 QRRDEFGCG
-400 RQPELVCLR
+400 QLELVFVR
-409 QRIGGDGLGLDV
+409 QRTGVDGLGLDV

-453 CPAGFCNG
+453 CLAGFCNG

-476 GCKDRC
+476 GCNARC
-482 FARKYDIFSQ
+482 FARKYNFFAQ

-500 RVIEGRHLGRR
+500 RVIEGRHLGHRR
-511 VLITRRAVDRDAAA
+511 PCARGAVDRDAAA
-525 RPVQAGAVAGLRG
+525 RPVQACAVAGLRG
-538 QRVGALVGNLPI
+538 QCVGALVVNLPI

-556 VQMAEIFQVCRDRR
+556 VQMAEIFQVGLFRR

-619 ARGGNLCVDLTRT
+619 ARGGNFSAVLTRT

>member
-1 MTAAPVGTIDADDA
+1 MTAAPVGIIDADDA
-15 ADVGRV
+15 ADIGRV

-82 HVALAGL
+82 HVAPAGL
-89 AVVQH
+89 AVFQR

-114 GQCAGFFVEA
+114 GQCAVFEA
-124 RLDLLLELGLSQV
+124 RHDLLLELGLGQV

-148 HALAVARNAA
+148 HAPAIARNAA

-173 ALIVGARADRAVVP
+173 ALIVGTRADRAVVP
-187 QARQARRAGICACRK
+187 QARQHRRRAGICACRK

-207 TARKA
+207 AAREA

-223 RITVRFHLGS
+223 RLTVRLHLGS

-250 LVIRLGR
+250 LVIRPGCR
-257 RSGVAGLLGLLVCR
+257 GSVAGLLGLLVCR
-271 CGRFHVFRVL
+271 YVCNVFRVL

-298 HNGLGFG
+298 HDGIRFG

-320 IIGIV
+320 IIGISV
-325 FVIYGLV
+325 AASVQR
-332 FCCSLRCSGSVVK
+332 LRFAIRCGGSVVK
-345 RQRRGHQCTRRGVR
+345 RQRRGHQRTRRGVR

-365 VFQRAGIDAAECAN
+365 VFQRAGVDAAECADGA
-379 STHIAPVLVVGIF
+379 HIAPVLVVGIL

-409 QRIGGDGLGLDV
+409 QRTGGDGLGLDV

-432 RNFALVLA
+432 RNFALVLTNQ
-440 DKADIVVGQHVLL
+440 ADIVVGQHVLL
-453 CPAGFCNG
+453 CLAGFCNG

-476 GCKDRC
+476 VVGKARC
-482 FARKYDIFSQ
+482 VAPKFDFFTQ

-511 VLITRRAVDRDAAA
+511 PCARGAVDRNAAA
-525 RPVQAGAVAGLRG
+525 RPVQAGAVAGLGG
-538 QRVGALVGNLPI
+538 QCVGALVGDVPVG
-550 RRPAQV
+550 RPAQV

-570 AALGQQGVFLVRRF
+570 AALGQQGVFLVCRF

-619 ARGGNLCVDLTRT
+619 ARGGNVSAVLTRA
-632 QQRRV
+632 QQRGV
-637 RHGVQRQHK
+637 RHSVQRQHK

>member
-1 MTAAPVGTIDADDA
+1 MTAAPVGIIDADDA

-36 LAVAAVDRHDAADVA
+36 FAVAAVDRHDAADVA
-51 VAKDVTA
+51 AAKDVTA

-89 AVVQH
+89 AAVQH
-94 NILAVADKAADEITL
+94 NFLAVADKAADEITF
-109 EGAGV
+109 ERAGV

-124 RLDLLLELGLSQV
+124 RLDLLLELGLGQV
-137 AAGHAFAALQG
+137 AAGHTFAALQG
-148 HALAVARNAA
+148 HAPAVARNAA

-187 QARQARRAGICACRK
+187 QARQALGHAGVRRK

-207 TARKA
+207 AARKA

-223 RITVRFHLGS
+223 RLVRRLHLRS

-250 LVIRLGR
+250 LFTRLSR
-257 RSGVAGLLGLLVCR
+257 RGSVAGLLGLLVCR
-271 CGRFHVFRVL
+271 CVCNGLRVL

-286 RHRHVRRNGQVL
+286 RYRHVRRNGQVL
-298 HNGLGFG
+298 HDGLGFG

-320 IIGIV
+320 IIGIAFAASV
-325 FVIYGLV
+325 QRPRIA
-332 FCCSLRCSGSVVK
+332 LRCGGSVVK
-345 RQRRGHQCTRRGVR
+345 RQRRGHQRTGRGVR

-365 VFQRAGIDAAECAN
+365 VFQRAGVDAAECAD
-379 STHIAPVLVVGIF
+379 STHIAPVLVVLR
-392 QRRDEFCG
+392 QRRDEFGCG
-400 RQPELVCLR
+400 QLELVFVR
-409 QRIGGDGLGLDV
+409 QRTCGDGLGLDV

-482 FARKYDIFSQ
+482 FARKFDFFAQ

-511 VLITRRAVDRDAAA
+511 PCARGAVDRDAAA
-525 RPVQAGAVAGLRG
+525 RPVQAGAVAGLGG
-538 QRVGALVGNLPI
+538 QRVGALVGDVPVG
-550 RRPAQV
+550 RPAQV
-556 VQMAEIFQVCRDRR
+556 VQMAEIFQVGLFRR

-591 VAVVLPRL
+591 VAVVFPRL

-619 ARGGNLCVDLTRT
+619 ARGGNVSAVLTRA

>member
-1 MTAAPVGTIDADDA
+1 M
-15 ADVGRV
+15 
-21 LSKGRDQTRIGHAAD
+21 
-36 LAVAAVDRHDAADVA
+36 
-51 VAKDVTA
+51 
-58 VRIVLLYAAA
+58 LYAAA

-89 AVVQH
+89 AVVQR

-114 GQCAGFFVEA
+114 GQCAGFVEA
-124 RLDLLLELGLSQV
+124 RLDLLLELGLGQV

-148 HALAVARNAA
+148 HAPAVARNAA

-187 QARQARRAGICACRK
+187 QARQARGAGICACRK

-207 TARKA
+207 AARKA

-223 RITVRFHLGS
+223 RIAVRCHLGR

-250 LVIRLGR
+250 LVTRLSCRG
-257 RSGVAGLLGLLVCR
+257 SVAGLLGLLVCR
-271 CGRFHVFRVL
+271 YVCNVFRVL

-298 HNGLGFG
+298 HDGLGFG

-320 IIGIV
+320 IIGIA

-332 FCCSLRCSGSVVK
+332 FCCSLCRGGFVVK
-345 RQRRGHQCTRRGVR
+345 RQRCGHQRTGRGVR

-365 VFQRAGIDAAECAN
+365 VFQRAGVDAAECAD
-379 STHIAPVLVVGIF
+379 STHIAPVLVVLR
-392 QRRDEFCG
+392 QRRDEFGCG
-400 RQPELVCLR
+400 QLELVCPR
-409 QRIGGDGLGLDV
+409 QRIGGDGLGLDI

-432 RNFALVLA
+432 RNVALVLA

-453 CPAGFCNG
+453 CPAGFRNG

-476 GCKDRC
+476 VVGKARC
-482 FARKYDIFSQ
+482 FARKYVFFTQ
-492 LRDRRPGD
+492 FRDRRPGD

-511 VLITRRAVDRDAAA
+511 VLLARGAVDRDAAA
-525 RPVQAGAVAGLRG
+525 RPVQAGAVAGLGG
-538 QRVGALVGNLPI
+538 QRVGALVGDVPVG
-550 RRPAQV
+550 RPAQV
-556 VQMAEIFQVCRDRR
+556 VQMAEIFQVSRDRR

-599 GAHGNVDVLRV
+599 GAHGNVNVLRV

-619 ARGGNLCVDLTRT
+619 ARGGNVSAVLTRT

-646 AALVVA
+646 AALVVT

>member
-1 MTAAPVGTIDADDA
+1 M
-15 ADVGRV
+15 
-21 LSKGRDQTRIGHAAD
+21 
-36 LAVAAVDRHDAADVA
+36 
-51 VAKDVTA
+51 
-58 VRIVLLYAAA
+58 YAAA

-89 AVVQH
+89 AAVQH
-94 NILAVADKAADEITL
+94 NFLAVADKAADEITL

-124 RLDLLLELGLSQV
+124 RHDLLLELGLGQV
-137 AAGHAFAALQG
+137 AASHAFAALQD
-148 HALAVARNAA
+148 HAPAIARNAA

-187 QARQARRAGICACRK
+187 QARQALGHAGVRRK

-207 TARKA
+207 AARKA

-223 RITVRFHLGS
+223 RITVRCHLGS

-250 LVIRLGR
+250 RVTRLSR
-257 RSGVAGLLGLLVCR
+257 RGSVAGLLGLLVWR

-286 RHRHVRRNGQVL
+286 RYRHVRRNGQIL
-298 HNGLGFG
+298 HDGIGFG

-320 IIGIV
+320 IIGIA

-332 FCCSLRCSGSVVK
+332 FCCSLCRGGGVAK
-345 RQRRGHQCTRRGVR
+345 RQRRGHQRTRRGVR

-365 VFQRAGIDAAECAN
+365 VFQRAGVDAAECADGA
-379 STHIAPVLVVGIF
+379 HIAPVLVVLL
-392 QRRDEFCG
+392 QRRDEFGCS
-400 RQPELVCLR
+400 QLELFFVR
-409 QRIGGDGLGLDV
+409 QRTGGDGLGLDV

-476 GCKDRC
+476 VVGKARC
-482 FARKYDIFSQ
+482 FAPKFDFFTQ

-511 VLITRRAVDRDAAA
+511 PCARGAVERDAAA
-525 RPVQAGAVAGLRG
+525 RPVQAGAVAGLGG
-538 QRVGALVGNLPI
+538 QCVGALVVNLPI

-556 VQMAEIFQVCRDRR
+556 IQMAEIFQVCRDRR
-570 AALGQQGVFLVRRF
+570 AALGQQGVFLVCCF

-591 VAVVLPRL
+591 VAVVFPRL

-619 ARGGNLCVDLTRT
+619 ARGGNFSAVLTRA

-637 RHGVQRQHK
+637 RHGVQRQYK

>member
-1 MTAAPVGTIDADDA
+1 M
-15 ADVGRV
+15 
-21 LSKGRDQTRIGHAAD
+21 
-36 LAVAAVDRHDAADVA
+36 
-51 VAKDVTA
+51 
-58 VRIVLLYAAA
+58 
-68 GKATGQTAHKPAAE
+68 
-82 HVALAGL
+82 
-89 AVVQH
+89 
-94 NILAVADKAADEITL
+94 
-109 EGAGV
+109 
-114 GQCAGFFVEA
+114 
-124 RLDLLLELGLSQV
+124 
-137 AAGHAFAALQG
+137 QG
-148 HALAVARNAA
+148 HAPAVARNAA

-207 TARKA
+207 AARKA

-223 RITVRFHLGS
+223 RLVRRLHLRG

-250 LVIRLGR
+250 LFIRPGCR
-257 RSGVAGLLGLLVCR
+257 GSVAGLLGLLVWR
-271 CGRFHVFRVL
+271 CGRFHVFRVP

-286 RHRHVRRNGQVL
+286 RYRHVRRNGQVL
-298 HNGLGFG
+298 HDGIRCFG

-320 IIGIV
+320 IIGIAFAASV
-325 FVIYGLV
+325 LRLRFA
-332 FCCSLRCSGSVVK
+332 LRCGGFVVK
-345 RQRRGHQCTRRGVR
+345 RQRRGHQRTGRGVR

-365 VFQRAGIDAAECAN
+365 VFQRACVDAAECADGA
-379 STHIAPVLVVGIF
+379 HIAPVLVVLR
-392 QRRDEFCG
+392 QRRDEFG
-400 RQPELVCLR
+400 RGQLELVCLR
-409 QRIGGDGLGLDV
+409 QRTGVDSLGLDV

-440 DKADIVVGQHVLL
+440 DKADIVVGQLVLL
-453 CPAGFCNG
+453 CPAGFCTG

-482 FARKYDIFSQ
+482 FARKYDFFAQ

-511 VLITRRAVDRDAAA
+511 PCARGAVDRDAAA
-525 RPVQAGAVAGLRG
+525 RPVQTGAVAGLGG
-538 QRVGALVGNLPI
+538 QRVGALVGDVPVG
-550 RRPAQV
+550 RPAQV
-556 VQMAEIFQVCRDRR
+556 VQMAEIFQVSRDRR

-591 VAVVLPRL
+591 IAVVLPRL

-610 VQQAGDAVQ
+610 VQQTGDAVQ
-619 ARGGNLCVDLTRT
+619 ARGGNLVVLTRT

>member
-1 MTAAPVGTIDADDA
+1 MTAAPVGIIDADDA

-36 LAVAAVDRHDAADVA
+36 FAVAAVDRHDAADVA
-51 VAKDVTA
+51 AAKDVTA
-58 VRIVLLYAAA
+58 VLIVLLYAAA

-89 AVVQH
+89 AVLQR
-94 NILAVADKAADEITL
+94 NILAVADKAADEIAL

-114 GQCAGFFVEA
+114 GQRPGCVEA
-124 RLDLLLELGLSQV
+124 RLDLLLELGLGQV

-148 HALAVARNAA
+148 HAPAVARNAA
-158 EELPQHQAARIARGI
+158 EELPQHQAARIALGI

-187 QARQARRAGICACRK
+187 QARQALGHAGVRRK

-207 TARKA
+207 AARKA

-240 AHADAAPEGV
+240 AHADAAPERV
-250 LVIRLGR
+250 LFTRLGCR
-257 RSGVAGLLGLLVCR
+257 GSVAGLLGLLVCR
-271 CGRFHVFRVL
+271 CGLCNGLRAL

-286 RHRHVRRNGQVL
+286 RYRHVRRNGQIL
-298 HNGLGFG
+298 HDGLSFG

-320 IIGIV
+320 IIGIAFAASV
-325 FVIYGLV
+325 QR
-332 FCCSLRCSGSVVK
+332 LRFALHCGGSVVK
-345 RQRRGHQCTRRGVR
+345 RQRRGHQRTRRGVR

-365 VFQRAGIDAAECAN
+365 VFQRAGVDAAKCAD
-379 STHIAPVLVVGIF
+379 STHIAPVLVVLL
-392 QRRDEFCG
+392 QRRDEFGCS
-400 RQPELVCLR
+400 QLELVFVR

-432 RNFALVLA
+432 RNVALVLA
-440 DKADIVVGQHVLL
+440 DKADIVVGQLVLL
-453 CPAGFCNG
+453 CPADFCNG

-476 GCKDRC
+476 VVGKARC
-482 FARKYDIFSQ
+482 FARKYDFSTQ
-492 LRDRRPGD
+492 FRDRRPGD

-511 VLITRRAVDRDAAA
+511 VLLTRGAVDRDAAA
-525 RPVQAGAVAGLRG
+525 RPVQAGAVAGLWG

-550 RRPAQV
+550 GRPAQV
-556 VQMAEIFQVCRDRR
+556 VQMAEIFQVSRDRR

-619 ARGGNLCVDLTRT
+619 ARGGNVSVVLTRT

>member
-1 MTAAPVGTIDADDA
+1 MTAAPVGIIDADDA

-51 VAKDVTA
+51 AAKDVTA

-89 AVVQH
+89 AAVQH
-94 NILAVADKAADEITL
+94 NFLAVADKAADEITL

-114 GQCAGFFVEA
+114 GQCAGFFVKA
-124 RLDLLLELGLSQV
+124 RLDLLLELGLGQV
-137 AAGHAFAALQG
+137 AAGHAFAPLQG
-148 HALAVARNAA
+148 HAPAVARNAA
-158 EELPQHQAARIARGI
+158 EELPQHQAARIALGI

-187 QARQARRAGICACRK
+187 QARQARGAGICACRK

-207 TARKA
+207 AARKA
-212 VAGHKAVVDDV
+212 VADHKAVVDDV
-223 RITVRFHLGS
+223 RLVRRLHLRG

-250 LVIRLGR
+250 LVIRPGCR
-257 RSGVAGLLGLLVCR
+257 GSVAGLLGLLVCR
-271 CGRFHVFRVL
+271 CVCNGLRVL

-298 HNGLGFG
+298 HDGLGFG

-320 IIGIV
+320 IIGIAV
-325 FVIYGLV
+325 AASVRCLLYA
-332 FCCSLRCSGSVVK
+332 LRCGGSVVK
-345 RQRRGHQCTRRGVR
+345 RQRRGHQRTRRGVR

-365 VFQRAGIDAAECAN
+365 IFQRAGVDAAECADGAN
-379 STHIAPVLVVGIF
+379 IAPVLVVGIL

-400 RQPELVCLR
+400 RQPELVCIR

-432 RNFALVLA
+432 RNFALVLT
-440 DKADIVVGQHVLL
+440 DKADIVVGQLVLL

-476 GCKDRC
+476 GCNTRC
-482 FARKYDIFSQ
+482 FARKFDFFTQ

-511 VLITRRAVDRDAAA
+511 PCARGAVDRDAAA
-525 RPVQAGAVAGLRG
+525 RPVQAGAVAGLG
-538 QRVGALVGNLPI
+538 SQRVGSLAGNLPI
-550 RRPAQV
+550 GRPAQV
-556 VQMAEIFQVCRDRR
+556 VQMAEIFQVSRDRR
-570 AALGQQGVFLVRRF
+570 AALGQQSVFLVRRF

-619 ARGGNLCVDLTRT
+619 ARGGNFSAVLTRA

>member
-1 MTAAPVGTIDADDA
+1 M
-15 ADVGRV
+15 
-21 LSKGRDQTRIGHAAD
+21 
-36 LAVAAVDRHDAADVA
+36 
-51 VAKDVTA
+51 
-58 VRIVLLYAAA
+58 LYAAA
-68 GKATGQTAHKPAAE
+68 GKAAGQTAHKPAAK

-89 AVVQH
+89 AAVQH
-94 NILAVADKAADEITL
+94 NFFAVADKAADEIAL

-114 GQCAGFFVEA
+114 GQRAVFEA
-124 RLDLLLELGLSQV
+124 RLDLLLELGLGQV
-137 AAGHAFAALQG
+137 AAGHAVAVLQG
-148 HALAVARNAA
+148 HAPAVARNAA
-158 EELPQHQAARIARGI
+158 EELPQHQAARIALGI
-173 ALIVGARADRAVVP
+173 ALIVCARADRAVVRQAH
-187 QARQARRAGICACRK
+187 QARGHTGICRE

-207 TARKA
+207 AAREA
-212 VAGHKAVVDDV
+212 VAGHKAVVGNV
-223 RITVRFHLGS
+223 RLVRRLHLRR

-240 AHADAAPEGV
+240 AHADAAPEGAARAGV
-250 LVIRLGR
+250 RCRG
-257 RSGVAGLLGLLVCR
+257 GVAGLFCLLVCR

-286 RHRHVRRNGQVL
+286 RHRHVRRDGQVL
-298 HNGLGFG
+298 HDGIRFG

-325 FVIYGLV
+325 FVIYGLG
-332 FCCSLRCSGSVVK
+332 FYFALRCGGFVIK
-345 RQRRGHQCTRRGVR
+345 RQRRGHQRTRRGVR

-365 VFQRAGIDAAECAN
+365 VLQRAGVDAAECAD
-379 STHIAPVLVVGIF
+379 SAHVAPVVVGIF
-392 QRRDEFCG
+392 ERRDEFG
-400 RQPELVCLR
+400 RGQLELVFAR

-426 VAQCDV
+426 VAQRDV
-432 RNFALVLA
+432 GNLALVLTH
-440 DKADIVVGQHVLL
+440 KADVVVGQLGL
-453 CPAGFCNG
+453 PCPDGFCNG

-476 GCKDRC
+476 VVGKDRC
-482 FARKYDIFSQ
+482 FACKYDFFTQ

-500 RVIEGRHLGRR
+500 RVVEGRHLGRR
-511 VLITRRAVDRDAAA
+511 RPCARSAVDRDAAA
-525 RPVQAGAVAGLRG
+525 RPVQAGAVAGLGG
-538 QRVGALVGNLPI
+538 QRVGALGGDVPVG
-550 RRPAQV
+550 RPAQV
-556 VQMAEIFQVCRDRR
+556 VQMAEIFQVGFIRR

-619 ARGGNLCVDLTRT
+619 ARGGNLCAVLAGT
-632 QQRRV
+632 QQGCV

>member
-1 MTAAPVGTIDADDA
+1 MTAAPVGIIDADDA

-21 LSKGRDQTRIGHAAD
+21 LSKGRDQTRIGHAVD

-82 HVALAGL
+82 YVALAGL
-89 AVVQH
+89 AVLQR
-94 NILAVADKAADEITL
+94 NILAVADKAADEIAL

-114 GQCAGFFVEA
+114 GQCPGCVEA
-124 RLDLLLELGLSQV
+124 RLDLLLELGLGQV
-137 AAGHAFAALQG
+137 AAGHAFAAFQG
-148 HALAVARNAA
+148 HAPAVARNAA
-158 EELPQHQAARIARGI
+158 EELPQHQAVRIALGI

-187 QARQARRAGICACRK
+187 QARQALGHAGVRRK

-207 TARKA
+207 AARKA
-212 VAGHKAVVDDV
+212 VAGDKAVVDDV
-223 RITVRFHLGS
+223 RFTVCFHLGR

-250 LVIRLGR
+250 LFIRPGCR
-257 RSGVAGLLGLLVCR
+257 GSVAGLLGLLVCR

-286 RHRHVRRNGQVL
+286 RYRHVRRNGQIL
-298 HNGLGFG
+298 HDGIRFG

-320 IIGIV
+320 IIGIAFAASV
-325 FVIYGLV
+325 LRLRFA
-332 FCCSLRCSGSVVK
+332 LRCGGSVVK
-345 RQRRGHQCTRRGVR
+345 RQRRGHQRTRRGVR

-365 VFQRAGIDAAECAN
+365 VFQRAGVDAAECADGA
-379 STHIAPVLVVGIF
+379 HIAPVLVVLR
-392 QRRDEFCG
+392 QRRDEFGCG
-400 RQPELVCLR
+400 QLELVFVR
-409 QRIGGDGLGLDV
+409 QRTGVDGLGLDV

-453 CPAGFCNG
+453 CLAGFYNG

-482 FARKYDIFSQ
+482 LARKYDIFAQ

-511 VLITRRAVDRDAAA
+511 PCARGAVDRDAAA
-525 RPVQAGAVAGLRG
+525 RPVQAGAVAGLGG
-538 QRVGALVGNLPI
+538 QRVGALVVNLPI

-556 VQMAEIFQVCRDRR
+556 VQMAEIFQICRDRR
-570 AALGQQGVFLVRRF
+570 AALGQQSVFLVRRF

-591 VAVVLPRL
+591 VAVVFPRL

-619 ARGGNLCVDLTRT
+619 ARGSNFSAVLTRA

>member
-1 MTAAPVGTIDADDA
+1 MTAAPVGIIDADDA

-21 LSKGRDQTRIGHAAD
+21 LPKGRDQTRIGHAAD

-51 VAKDVTA
+51 AAKDVTA
-58 VRIVLLYAAA
+58 VRIVLFYAAA

-89 AVVQH
+89 AVVQR
-94 NILAVADKAADEITL
+94 NILAVADKAADEIAL

-114 GQCAGFFVEA
+114 GQRAGFVEA
-124 RLDLLLELGLSQV
+124 RLDLLLELGLGQV
-137 AAGHAFAALQG
+137 AAGHAVAVLQG
-148 HALAVARNAA
+148 HASAVARNAA

-173 ALIVGARADRAVVP
+173 AFIVGARADRAVVP
-187 QARQARRAGICACRK
+187 QARQHRRRAGICACRK

-207 TARKA
+207 AARKA

-223 RITVRFHLGS
+223 RLVRRLHLRG

-240 AHADAAPEGV
+240 AHADAAPEGAV
-250 LVIRLGR
+250 RAGLSR
-257 RSGVAGLLGLLVCR
+257 RGSVAGLLGLLVWR
-271 CGRFHVFRVL
+271 CVCNGLRVL

-298 HNGLGFG
+298 HDGLGFG
-305 YGNADETAN
+305 YSNADETAN

-320 IIGIV
+320 IIGIAFAASV
-325 FVIYGLV
+325 LRLLYA
-332 FCCSLRCSGSVVK
+332 LRCGGFVVK
-345 RQRRGHQCTRRGVR
+345 RQRRGHQRTRRGVR

-365 VFQRAGIDAAECAN
+365 VFQRACVDAAECADG
-379 STHIAPVLVVGIF
+379 THIAPVLVGVL
-392 QRRDEFCG
+392 QRRDEFGCG
-400 RQPELVCLR
+400 QLELVCLR

-432 RNFALVLA
+432 RNFAPVLA
-440 DKADIVVGQHVLL
+440 DKADIVVGQLGLL

-476 GCKDRC
+476 GCNTRC
-482 FARKYDIFSQ
+482 FARKFDFFAQ

-511 VLITRRAVDRDAAA
+511 VPLTRRAVDRDAAA
-525 RPVQAGAVAGLRG
+525 RPVQTGAVAGLGG
-538 QRVGALVGNLPI
+538 QRVDALAGNLPI
-550 RRPAQV
+550 GRPAQV
-556 VQMAEIFQVCRDRR
+556 VQMAEIFQFCFIRR

-591 VAVVLPRL
+591 IAVVLPRL
-599 GAHGNVDVLRV
+599 GTHGNVDVLRV
-610 VQQAGDAVQ
+610 VQQTGDAVQ
-619 ARGGNLCVDLTRT
+619 ARGGNLVVLTRT
-632 QQRRV
+632 QQRGV

>member
-1 MTAAPVGTIDADDA
+1 MTAAPVGIIDADDA

-21 LSKGRDQTRIGHAAD
+21 LSKGRDQTRIGHAVD

-89 AVVQH
+89 AAVQH
-94 NILAVADKAADEITL
+94 NFLAVADKAADEITL

-114 GQCAGFFVEA
+114 GQCADFFVEA
-124 RLDLLLELGLSQV
+124 RLDLLLELGLGQV
-137 AAGHAFAALQG
+137 AAGHTFAPLQG
-148 HALAVARNAA
+148 HAPAVARNAA

-187 QARQARRAGICACRK
+187 QARQALGHAGVRRK

-207 TARKA
+207 AARKA

-223 RITVRFHLGS
+223 RFTVCFHLGRI
-233 VHRAEHA
+233 HRAEHA
-240 AHADAAPEGV
+240 ANADAAPERV
-250 LVIRLGR
+250 LFTRLGCR
-257 RSGVAGLLGLLVCR
+257 GSVAGLLGLLVCR

-286 RHRHVRRNGQVL
+286 RYRHVRRNGQVL
-298 HNGLGFG
+298 HDGIGFG

-314 AARLVC
+314 AARLVF
-320 IIGIV
+320 IIGMV
-325 FVIYGLV
+325 FAVSVQRLLYA
-332 FCCSLRCSGSVVK
+332 LRCGGFVVK
-345 RQRRGHQCTRRGVR
+345 RQRRGHQRTGRGVR

-365 VFQRAGIDAAECAN
+365 VFQRAGVDAAECADG
-379 STHIAPVLVVGIF
+379 THIAPVLVVLL
-392 QRRDEFCG
+392 QRRDEFGCG
-400 RQPELVCLR
+400 QLELVFVR

-453 CPAGFCNG
+453 CLAGFCNG

-476 GCKDRC
+476 GCKTRF

-511 VLITRRAVDRDAAA
+511 PCARGAVDRNAAA
-525 RPVQAGAVAGLRG
+525 RPVQAGAVAGLGG
-538 QRVGALVGNLPI
+538 QCVGALVGDVPVG
-550 RRPAQV
+550 RPAQV

>member
-1 MTAAPVGTIDADDA
+1 MTAAPVGIIDADDA

-51 VAKDVTA
+51 AAKDVTA

-89 AVVQH
+89 AAVQH
-94 NILAVADKAADEITL
+94 NFLAVADKAADEITL

-114 GQCAGFFVEA
+114 GQCPGCVEA
-124 RLDLLLELGLSQV
+124 RLDLLLELGLGQV

-148 HALAVARNAA
+148 HAPAVARNAA
-158 EELPQHQAARIARGI
+158 EELPQHQAARIALGI
-173 ALIVGARADRAVVP
+173 TFIVGARADRAVVP

-207 TARKA
+207 AARKA

-233 VHRAEHA
+233 VHRAEHT

-250 LVIRLGR
+250 LFTRLGCR
-257 RSGVAGLLGLLVCR
+257 GSVAGLLGLLVCR

-286 RHRHVRRNGQVL
+286 RYRHVRRDGQIL
-298 HNGLGFG
+298 HDGIRFG

-332 FCCSLRCSGSVVK
+332 FCCSLCRGGGVAK

-365 VFQRAGIDAAECAN
+365 VFQRAGVDAAECADGAN
-379 STHIAPVLVVGIF
+379 IAPVLVVLR
-392 QRRDEFCG
+392 QRRDKFG
-400 RQPELVCLR
+400 RGQLELVFVR

-453 CPAGFCNG
+453 CPDGFCNG

-482 FARKYDIFSQ
+482 FARKFDFFTQ

-500 RVIEGRHLGRR
+500 RVIEGRHLGHRR
-511 VLITRRAVDRDAAA
+511 PCARGAVDRDAAA
-525 RPVQAGAVAGLRG
+525 RPVQAGAVAGLGG
-538 QRVGALVGNLPI
+538 QCVGALVVNLPI

-556 VQMAEIFQVCRDRR
+556 VQMAEIFQVSRDRR

-619 ARGGNLCVDLTRT
+619 ARGGNFSAVLTRA

>member
-1 MTAAPVGTIDADDA
+1 MTAAPVGIIDADDA
-15 ADVGRV
+15 ADVGCV

-51 VAKDVTA
+51 AAKDVTA

-68 GKATGQTAHKPAAE
+68 GKATSQTAHKPAAE
-82 HVALAGL
+82 HVAPAGL
-89 AVVQH
+89 AVLQR

-137 AAGHAFAALQG
+137 AAGHTFAAFQG
-148 HALAVARNAA
+148 HAPAVARNAA
-158 EELPQHQAARIARGI
+158 EELPQHQAARIALGI

-187 QARQARRAGICACRK
+187 QARQARGTGTCVCRK

-207 TARKA
+207 AARKA
-212 VAGHKAVVDDV
+212 VAGDKAVVDDV
-223 RITVRFHLGS
+223 RIAVRCHLGG

-250 LVIRLGR
+250 LVIRLSR
-257 RSGVAGLLGLLVCR
+257 RSGVAGLLALLVCR
-271 CGRFHVFRVL
+271 CVCNVFRVL

-286 RHRHVRRNGQVL
+286 RHRHVRRDGQIL
-298 HNGLGFG
+298 HDGIRFG

-325 FVIYGLV
+325 FAIDVQRFL
-332 FCCSLRCSGSVVK
+332 FALRCGGSVVK
-345 RQRRGHQCTRRGVR
+345 RQRRGHQRTGRGVR

-365 VFQRAGIDAAECAN
+365 VFQRAGVDAAECADGA
-379 STHIAPVLVVGIF
+379 HIAPVLVVLL
-392 QRRDEFCG
+392 QRRNEFGCS
-400 RQPELVCLR
+400 QLELVCLR

-476 GCKDRC
+476 VVGKARC
-482 FARKYDIFSQ
+482 FARKYDFFTQ
-492 LRDRRPGD
+492 FRDRRPGD
-500 RVIEGRHLGRR
+500 RVIEGRHLGCR
-511 VLITRRAVDRDAAA
+511 VLPTRRAVDRDAAA
-525 RPVQAGAVAGLRG
+525 RPVQAGAVAGLGG
-538 QRVGALVGNLPI
+538 QHVGALAGILPI
-550 RRPAQV
+550 RGPTQI
-556 VQMAEIFQVCRDRR
+556 VQMAEVFQVGFVRR
-570 AALGQQGVFLVRRF
+570 IDLGQQGVFLVRR
-584 LFAGCVG
+584 LLLAGCVG

-619 ARGGNLCVDLTRT
+619 ARGGNLCVVLTRA

-637 RHGVQRQHK
+637 RHGIQRQHK

>member
-1 MTAAPVGTIDADDA
+1 M
-15 ADVGRV
+15 
-21 LSKGRDQTRIGHAAD
+21 
-36 LAVAAVDRHDAADVA
+36 
-51 VAKDVTA
+51 
-58 VRIVLLYAAA
+58 
-68 GKATGQTAHKPAAE
+68 
-82 HVALAGL
+82 
-89 AVVQH
+89 
-94 NILAVADKAADEITL
+94 
-109 EGAGV
+109 
-114 GQCAGFFVEA
+114 
-124 RLDLLLELGLSQV
+124 
-137 AAGHAFAALQG
+137 QG
-148 HALAVARNAA
+148 HAPAVARNAA

-207 TARKA
+207 AARKA

-223 RITVRFHLGS
+223 RFVRRLHLRG

-250 LVIRLGR
+250 LVIRPGCR
-257 RSGVAGLLGLLVCR
+257 GSVAGLLGLLVCR
-271 CGRFHVFRVL
+271 CVCNGLRAL

-298 HNGLGFG
+298 HDGLGFG

-320 IIGIV
+320 IIGIAFAASV
-325 FVIYGLV
+325 LRLRFA
-332 FCCSLRCSGSVVK
+332 LRCGGSVVK
-345 RQRRGHQCTRRGVR
+345 RQRRGHQRTGRGVR

-365 VFQRAGIDAAECAN
+365 VFQRAGVDAAECAD
-379 STHIAPVLVVGIF
+379 STHIAPVLVVLR
-392 QRRDEFCG
+392 QRRDEFG
-400 RQPELVCLR
+400 RGQLELVCLR
-409 QRIGGDGLGLDV
+409 QRTGVDSLGLDV

-440 DKADIVVGQHVLL
+440 DKADIVVGQLVLP

-482 FARKYDIFSQ
+482 FARKFDFFTQ

-511 VLITRRAVDRDAAA
+511 VPLTRRAVDRDAAA
-525 RPVQAGAVAGLRG
+525 RPVQAGAVAGLGG
-538 QRVGALVGNLPI
+538 QRVGALAGNLPI
-550 RRPAQV
+550 GRPAQV

-591 VAVVLPRL
+591 IAVVLPRL

-610 VQQAGDAVQ
+610 VQQTGNAVQ
-619 ARGGNLCVDLTRT
+619 ARGGNLVVLTRT